1 MSFLKGHWSVVK
13 SREFLTRNSRPLM
26 QVHDLCWRIA
36 QMFTVVVSNMFL
48 HLPVKGPKNLTSA
61 YASTIAGK
69 GAVMLGTNSTKKQ
82 PRGYQKKIEYVKT
95 RGCRFVPVHVRKQ
108 SATDGT
114 NRDLNIGEFPTVWRL
129 HLRAKSTIP
138 EKQPIRSW
146 KNYFFG
152 PASSTCT
159 FQLHGSKLAWSPQE
173 VCNIL
178 LPSDIRC
185 DLRLHLNLGGG
196 FKYFLCSTLLG
207 EMIQCGYYFSKGL
220 KPSTSNE
227 YDLTSFPPKNHPE
240 NGEEY
245 PSKVGRYTSYKWGYI
260 KFLSVGILFSQ
271 LHPGNLHSP

>member
-95 RGCRFVPVHVRKQ
+95 RGCRFVPRTCSETIRHRWYQ
-108 SATDGT
+108 S
-114 NRDLNIGEFPTVWRL
+114 WS
-129 HLRAKSTIP
+129 KYWWIP
-138 EKQPIRSW
+138 HSLASSLKGQIYNPWKTAIRSW

-227 YDLTSFPPKNHPE
+227 YDFNFL
-240 NGEEY
+240 
-245 PSKVGRYTSYKWGYI
+245 PSKKSPRKWRG
-260 KFLSVGILFSQ
+260 V
-271 LHPGNLHSP
+271 P